1 MFPNIKAW
9 HSIPTVTFTLD
20 KNIKQLE
27 NSLSDD
33 LNFLSYLH
41 LVQSKTKLISC
52 NTIWLVPMNKLI
64 CGVEG
69 TWIIEIHKIL
79 PTDEL

>member
-1 MFPNIKAW
+1 MFPNIRAW

-41 LVQSKTKLISC
+41 LVQSKTKLT
-52 NTIWLVPMNKLI
+52 NLLQYNMA
-64 CGVEG
+64 G
-69 TWIIEIHKIL
+69 TYE
-79 PTDEL
+79 